1 MYRDREDAGRRLAQ
15 SLSRFVQRG
24 NLLVLAIPRGGVEVG
39 YYVAEALRAPLDVIV
54 PRKIGAPHE
63 PELAIGAIVAPEI
76 YFVDEQALAY
86 YRIPRSYLEEQM
98 SRLLA
103 EIERRYLEYRGEP
116 RPPELSGKS
125 VVLVDDGIATG
136 FTMRAAVEALRQ
148 REPSA
153 ITIAVPV
160 APPETVAEL
169 KRAAPVVCPFQPTPF
184 WAVGSWYQEFPQLGD
199 EQVKALL
206 EKAKIW
212 AEEVK

>member
-1 MYRDREDAGRRLAQ
+1 MYRNREDAGRRLAQ
-15 SLSRFVQRG
+15 SLSRFVEAE

-39 YYVAEALRAPLDVIV
+39 YYIAEALKAPLDVIV

-76 YFVDEQALAY
+76 YFIDEQALAY
-86 YRIPRSYLEEQM
+86 YRIARSYVEEQM

-103 EIERRYLEYRGEP
+103 EIKRRYLEYRGEP
-116 RPPELSGKS
+116 RPPEVSGKS

-136 FTMRAAVEALRQ
+136 FTMRAAVEALR
-148 REPSA
+148 RRKPGA

-160 APPETVAEL
+160 APPEAVAEL
-169 KRAAPVVCPFQPTPF
+169 KRVAPVICPFQPSPF

-199 EQVKALL
+199 E
-206 EKAKIW
+206 
-212 AEEVK
+212 EVKVFLERAKMWAGETK